1 MYMHYILHLNLKKKT
16 RIMYCETC
24 DIVKLLISVFDQSL
38 PLK

>member
-1 MYMHYILHLNLKKKT
+1 MYMHYILHLNKKKP